1 MKHDIEKALQ
11 SIPVPELEDSVKAG
25 IARAE
30 RNRITMTR
38 SVKKIAAI
46 AAALVLCIGI
56 VGAAA
61 LVGRKGDSNKI
72 LTADDISL
80 KFNGFNQNGTLNL
93 SAEYIDSGKEV
104 EIPYNLSSYTIVD
117 ENGEVVAVSDGD
129 RLETKGIGLVY
140 YWSDVDGQL
149 YFSEIYSGK
158 YTVIFHADN
167 TMESTQ
173 IEGEWT
179 IDVDLEELNYQVF
192 FDPRKDYQG
201 SVEEGTAYIADSSD
215 ITVEFVDADE
225 PLSLSKI
232 GFDADGNLTEK
243 YFELD
248 DSDKVMIINIISD
261 EAPFKDIKSIGVSSC
276 IIFDEN
282 REYSGGFASVPLE
295 QGVGIG
301 PGSAEFDWGLF
312 YRNAGQ
318 VYIINDGEDQGRR
331 CTVKIY
337 SFIAE
342 LSDGSC
348 VEIQG
353 DWMVDFTV

>member
-11 SIPVPELEDSVKAG
+11 SIPVPDLTNEVKAG

-30 RNRITMTR
+30 RNRFTMTR
-38 SVKKIAAI
+38 SVKRIAAI
-46 AAALVLCIGI
+46 AAALVLCVGI

-61 LVGRKGDSNKI
+61 LIGRKGDSNKI

-104 EIPYNLSSYTIVD
+104 EIPYNFSSYTIID

-140 YWSDVDGQL
+140 YWSDGDGQL

-192 FDPRKDYQG
+192 FDPRNTYHG
-201 SVEEGTAYIADSSD
+201 SVENGTAYVADEEEISLAFVENGD
-215 ITVEFVDADE
+215 GRKRLEITVDSDAEALKDI
-225 PLSLSKI
+225 SKI
-232 GFDADGNLTEK
+232 YVANFV
-243 YFELD
+243 F
-248 DSDKVMIINIISD
+248 
-261 EAPFKDIKSIGVSSC
+261 
-276 IIFDEN
+276 FDEN
-282 REYSGGFASVPLE
+282 RQFLGGGGGGDFINPLIGIEGDFNFGVEFAWGDLNIRGGDVYWEDSGANLGKV
-295 QGVGIG
+295 
-301 PGSAEFDWGLF
+301 
-312 YRNAGQ
+312 
-318 VYIINDGEDQGRR
+318 
-331 CTVKIY
+331 CTLKIY
-337 SFIAE
+337 SFAVE
-342 LSDGSC
+342 RSDGSRI
-348 VEIQG
+348 EIQG
-353 DWMVDFTV
+353 DWMVDFNV